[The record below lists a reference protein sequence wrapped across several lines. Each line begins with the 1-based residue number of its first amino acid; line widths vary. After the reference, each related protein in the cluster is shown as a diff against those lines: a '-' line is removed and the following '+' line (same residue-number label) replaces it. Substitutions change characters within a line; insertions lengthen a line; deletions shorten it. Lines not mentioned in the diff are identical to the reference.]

1 MSKIRNKKRRKQEYV
16 CHLCGAKPGFCWTC
30 KCGFQVCTECM
41 KEKINVFSCNGV
53 TWFCP
58 ECDEWHVF

>member
-1 MSKIRNKKRRKQEYV
+1 
-16 CHLCGAKPGFCWTC
+16 
-30 KCGFQVCTECM
+30 M
-41 KEKINVFSCNGV
+41 KEKNNVFSCNGV